1 MYRLPGLPPRS
12 AISRCV
18 PGIRHHLLVT
28 TELRP
33 TMTPWLSVESAKA
46 KFEAFLTAP
55 IGEES
60 NGMTLSV
67 LSGLSRLDL
76 DPWGEAAW
84 LSQQPKEI
92 ATAALGQRI
101 ARLPRGK
108 WQLSDTAGIAAR
120 LVELLPGQ
128 DATRAGPGDL
138 PVVNKKRPAFVLWL
152 IAAGLALCLLL
163 DVPAHVGRLLI
174 SDVPPAASL
183 SSAR

>member
-1 MYRLPGLPPRS
+1 
-12 AISRCV
+12 
-18 PGIRHHLLVT
+18 
-28 TELRP
+28 
-33 TMTPWLSVESAKA
+33 MTPYLSVDSAKA
-46 KFEAFLTAP
+46 EFEAFLTAP

-92 ATAALGQRI
+92 ATTALSQRI
-101 ARLPRGK
+101 ARMPRGN

-120 LVELLPGQ
+120 LVNLLPGQ
-128 DATRAGPGDL
+128 GLATRAGPGDL
-138 PVVNKKRPAFVLWL
+138 PVVNQKRPAIVLWL

-163 DVPAHVGRLLI
+163 DVPGHVGRLLI
-174 SDVPPAASL
+174 SDVPPAASPF
-183 SSAR
+183 SAR